1 MKLSKL
7 MQILKTAK
15 TWEEYNRM
23 VREEM
28 ERVRIL

>member
-7 MQILKTAK
+7 MKILKKAK

-28 ERVRIL
+28 GK